1 MTLATL
7 MVSRHTGHVSS
18 RLDSSSALGCLAH
31 RVQQK
36 LSSLASPQLL
46 QAPQFLLER
55 EEQLGLEVEARQ
67 EEKEGQAAEQEE
79 GVEGA
84 GEEQGQA
91 GRQKSQPG
99 YQVGLFQMCRMV
111 DT

>member
-1 MTLATL
+1 M
-7 MVSRHTGHVSS
+7 
-18 RLDSSSALGCLAH
+18 
-31 RVQQK
+31 
-36 LSSLASPQLL
+36 
-46 QAPQFLLER
+46 
-55 EEQLGLEVEARQ
+55 EARQ